1 MRSRTDFIDPAPL
14 SRLLAGFTDMLDIRD
29 SEVRVFTPSG
39 LLLFLF
45 LVLFAHLRAR
55 HRNFVPEM
63 LREIDG
69 FAMKPVAL
77 AVLGCN
83 RVFAG
88 FIALLQAARY
98 RYSLAAFC
106 FCLIFLRRPDHRAKA
121 QRKGKHQNVS
131 SPLSFQNH
139 ASTSL
144 SKYGLGNFYI
154 QDRRTAVQRITA
166 S

>member
-1 MRSRTDFIDPAPL
+1 MRSRTAFIDPAPL
-14 SRLLAGFTDMLDIRD
+14 RCLLAGFTDMLDIRD

-69 FAMKPVAL
+69 FAVKSVAL

-83 RVFAG
+83 RVLAG

-106 FCLIFLRRPDHRAKA
+106 LCLIFLRRPDHRAKA
-121 QRKGKHQNVS
+121 QSKDKHQNIS
-131 SPLSFQNH
+131 SPVTFPH
-139 ASTSL
+139 HTSTSL
-144 SKYGLGNFYI
+144 SKY
-154 QDRRTAVQRITA
+154 
-166 S
+166 